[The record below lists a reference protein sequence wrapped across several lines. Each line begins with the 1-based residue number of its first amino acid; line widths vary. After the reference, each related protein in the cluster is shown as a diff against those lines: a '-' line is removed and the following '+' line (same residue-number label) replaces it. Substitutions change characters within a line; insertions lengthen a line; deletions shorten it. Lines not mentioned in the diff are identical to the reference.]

1 MKKNLQLLWC
11 LGAVLPLTMCQSG
24 NELLP
29 AGTMTASEP
38 AADALLSS
46 ARSYMAANKLSA
58 AESALERIKKRYENA
73 PCVPEARFL
82 LAEVYEK
89 QGVPRDAFDEYESI
103 ITRYQSS
110 NLYNKALD
118 RQLALAMSAAEGTL
132 RVPVF
137 GLWESNLD
145 STTVEEWLG
154 KVIANAPY
162 NDMAATATSI
172 LGKFLV
178 KQEKFEEAAMVYNKL
193 VEDYPNSRY
202 APEAQLMVAQLWATS
217 RTRGDQNLVNL
228 RRAQEAYEEFT
239 LRFPNHADA
248 GKALSEAS
256 NMRRLLVRQELEVGR
271 YYLER
276 SKEYTSAVFCFENVI
291 RQKSNNPEAAK
302 EAERLLARA
311 RSLQAAQTANAQKS

>member
-1 MKKNLQLLWC
+1 MLAEARTLVK
-11 LGAVLPLTMCQSG
+11 
-24 NELLP
+24 
-29 AGTMTASEP
+29 AGEY
-38 AADALLSS
+38 ADA
-46 ARSYMAANKLSA
+46 
-58 AESALERIKKRYENA
+58 ESVLESLKRKYENA
-73 PCVPEARFL
+73 PCIPEARFL

-178 KQEKFEEAAMVYNKL
+178 KQEKFEEAAMVYAKL
-193 VEDYPNSRY
+193 VEDYPTSRY
-202 APEAQLMVAQLWATS
+202 APEAQLMVAQLWASS

-228 RRAQEAYEEFT
+228 HRAREAYEEFS
-239 LRFPNHADA
+239 LRFPNHKDA

-256 NMRRLLVRQELEVGR
+256 NVRRLLVRQELEVGK

-276 SKEYTSAVFCFENVI
+276 SKEYPSAIFCFENVI
-291 RQKSNNPEAAK
+291 RQKSNNPEAAA
-302 EAERLLARA
+302 EAERLLSRARA
-311 RSLQAAQTANAQKS
+311 LQTAATQNKS